1 MLWICG
7 KVYEVNAMLPNEDR
21 AGDGAVNAFFRE
33 ATERL
38 VPMVEAS
45 ALVCAVVSGD
55 AEGAMNV
62 DAKLA
67 VEVGVALLVG
77 KPIVLVAH
85 PRIKIPPRLRE
96 AVDRVVIVDPDS
108 EGAMDVLQAAFEDV
122 VAKNFDRIAAQAAV
136 RKAAAELN

>member
-1 MLWICG
+1 MLWISG
-7 KVYEVNAMLPNEDR
+7 KVYEVNAMLPNEGL
-21 AGDGAVNAFFRE
+21 AGDGVVKAFFRE

-55 AEGAMNV
+55 ASGVMTV

-67 VEVGVALLVG
+67 VEIGVALLLG

-108 EGAMDVLQAAFEDV
+108 EGAMDVLQAAFEDI
-122 VAKNFDRIAAQAAV
+122 VAQKFDRIAEQASV
-136 RKAAAELN
+136 RRVAAELN